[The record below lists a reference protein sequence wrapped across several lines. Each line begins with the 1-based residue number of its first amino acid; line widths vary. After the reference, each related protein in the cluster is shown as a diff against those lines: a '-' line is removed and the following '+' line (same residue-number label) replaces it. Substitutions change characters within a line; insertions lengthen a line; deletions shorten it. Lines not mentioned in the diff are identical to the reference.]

1 MVTSHKQLLH
11 LCVGKETNGPKA
23 QRGQL
28 RSEVDQ
34 FFPRTR
40 HRDRFTKK
48 NSKRRKKTASS
59 APVQF
64 RVISKILTIRS
75 SSTSAI
81 FGEYRVQA
89 KSPHLKQIQ
98 LETNQTNLDVG
109 C

>member
-48 NSKRRKKTASS
+48 KKKKIKKEEKDRFISAGSVSS
-59 APVQF
+59 H
-64 RVISKILTIRS
+64 K
-75 SSTSAI
+75 
-81 FGEYRVQA
+81 
-89 KSPHLKQIQ
+89 
-98 LETNQTNLDVG
+98 
-109 C
+109 